1 MSACLRAMVHACYP
15 SIWEEEVETRELRV
29 QVGTI
34 LSQKE
39 NDILNLRISGTV
51 IEEVANP
58 SSKAYVLCACTV
70 FGGVSLG
77 SRGL

>member
-1 MSACLRAMVHACYP
+1 MVHACYP

-39 NDILNLRISGTV
+39 NDILNLRISETV